1 MIWLAWQQCRWI
13 STSSFQNN
21 ENFDCLNDTHY
32 IKFACYIFCFWFA
45 SNALCRDSSSYGY
58 TLTLKHWNHWTNS
71 ALLCL
76 TVSLFWSNLIISL
89 ERNYSS
95 YKPSSLSLIGVYI
108 HSNTQYYMHSH
119 TFKWSAQCLNCAFFP
134 HRLPLVPLLPVSQFG

>member
-32 IKFACYIFCFWFA
+32 IKFVCYIFCFWFA
-45 SNALCRDSSSYGY
+45 SCALCRDSSSYGY

-89 ERNYSS
+89 ESNYCSH
-95 YKPSSLSLIGVYI
+95 KPSSLSVIGVYI
-108 HSNTQYYMHSH
+108 HSNTQYYMHS
-119 TFKWSAQCLNCAFFP
+119 QCLNCAFFP
-134 HRLPLVPLLPVSQFG
+134 HRLPLMPLLAVSQFG